1 MVNEDTNN
9 SPRKRSRSRNRGKGT
24 STNLNAGR
32 QHQQSR
38 GRKASPKIN
47 PVEFWGDPDLLP
59 PPEEMS
65 EHPGDSRALLN
76 SLGRPP
82 VPGQET
88 AAERWFTLVYERAAV
103 LAGALAAAGEL
114 DRSE

>member
-1 MVNEDTNN
+1 MSED
-9 SPRKRSRSRNRGKGT
+9 SGKAPRKRSRSRNRKGG
-24 STNLNAGR
+24 SSNVNAGR
-32 QHQQSR
+32 QNSQSR
-38 GRKASPKIN
+38 GRKAAPKIN
-47 PVEFWGDPDLLP
+47 PVEFWGDPEALP
-59 PPEEMS
+59 SADEIT
-65 EHPGDSRALLN
+65 EHTGDARALLE

-88 AAERWFTLVYERAAV
+88 AAQRWFTLVYERAAF

>member
-1 MVNEDTNN
+1 MNEDAVK
-9 SPRKRSRSRNRGKGT
+9 SPRKRSRSRNRKGN
-24 STNLNAGR
+24 SSNLNAGR
-32 QHQQSR
+32 QHSQPR
-38 GRKASPKIN
+38 GRKATPKIN
-47 PVEFWGDPDLLP
+47 SVEFWGDPEALP
-59 PPEEMS
+59 CADGIV
-65 EHPGDSRALLN
+65 EHSGDARALLD

-88 AAERWFTLVYERAAV
+88 AAGRWFTLVYERAAF

>member
-1 MVNEDTNN
+1 MTEESVN
-9 SPRKRSRSRNRGKGT
+9 SKRKRSRSRNRSKGN
-24 STNLNAGR
+24 STNSNVGR
-32 QHQQSR
+32 QHQQPR
-38 GRKASPKIN
+38 GRKAAAKIN
-47 PVEFWGDPDLLP
+47 PIEFWGDPELLP
-59 PPEEMS
+59 AADEVVAHS
-65 EHPGDSRALLN
+65 GDARALLN

-88 AAERWFTLVYERAAV
+88 AAERWFTLVYERAAF